1 MIYLKYYFL
10 RLIFIFYFFSCVR
23 TPVDQFFASS
33 MKDSRPVQA
42 LSVQQDG
49 AEGGGQGDDDDDD
62 DGIEELTGV
71 TVFCLFNL
79 KHLFLEIFL

>member
-1 MIYLKYYFL
+1 
-10 RLIFIFYFFSCVR
+10 
-23 TPVDQFFASS
+23 

-71 TVFCLFNL
+71 TIFCLFNL
-79 KHLFLEIFL
+79 KHLFLGIFL